1 MPGERVNIKSF
12 TALMERLAATPEGQ
26 AEQLAVEFLAKVNA
40 RMRALGMDN
49 KALAQRMGTTPAYV
63 TRLFR
68 GSDPLSVKAMT
79 RLAHAVDSTVKVE
92 VRASV

>member
-12 TALMERLAATPEGQ
+12 TALMERLADTPEGQ

-49 KALAQRMGTTPAYV
+49 KALAQRHMLKPGMGQQMGAY
-63 TRLFR
+63 RPGGKR
-68 GSDPLSVKAMT
+68 PRPKA
-79 RLAHAVDSTVKVE
+79 R
-92 VRASV
+92 